1 MGAARSNTF
10 ETRIASTEIIAREA
24 DIHRRHHRVAE
35 SVYPAAPAEDDTDS
49 VDPGPEQARIAALDL
64 GIVIVRSF
72 GQNRT
77 EGVRAQVCFLA
88 LRGAGVVA
96 ERL

>member
-49 VDPGPEQARIAALDL
+49 VDPGPEQACITVLDL
-64 GIVIVRSF
+64 RIVQSLRQDGIEGR
-72 GQNRT
+72 RT
-77 EGVRAQVCFLA
+77 EIRILA
-88 LRGAGVVA
+88 RCGAGVV
-96 ERL
+96 EGRL